1 MESLDANTREE
12 LRDSSYDRL
21 VGEHV
26 SNIMKIFLEKKRVIT
41 LSQMLH
47 GWIKST
53 KLRHETKMLGF

>member
-1 MESLDANTREE
+1 LDANTREE
-12 LRDSSYDRL
+12 FRDSSSDRL
-21 VGEHV
+21 VREHV

-47 GWIKST
+47 GGIRHT